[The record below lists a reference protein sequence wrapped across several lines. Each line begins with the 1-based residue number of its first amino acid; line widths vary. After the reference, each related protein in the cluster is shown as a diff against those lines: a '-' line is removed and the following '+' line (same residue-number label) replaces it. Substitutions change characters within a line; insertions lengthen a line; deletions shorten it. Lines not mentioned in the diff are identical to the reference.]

1 MEFSKQYIQPHKGN
15 LEVWYFNNRN
25 LYVDFMII
33 FLTVWVIL
41 FPKSDL
47 VYRVFKDLPQKDFK
61 K

>member
-1 MEFSKQYIQPHKGN
+1 MQYIQPHKGE
-15 LEVWYFNNRN
+15 LEKWYFNNLS

-47 VYRVFKDLPQKDFK
+47 VYKVFPTLPRLDESIFK
-61 K
+61 L